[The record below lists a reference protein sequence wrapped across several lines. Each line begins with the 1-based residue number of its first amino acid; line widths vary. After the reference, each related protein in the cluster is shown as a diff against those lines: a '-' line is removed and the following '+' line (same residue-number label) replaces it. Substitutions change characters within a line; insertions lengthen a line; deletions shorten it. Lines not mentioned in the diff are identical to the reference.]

1 MCTEPFRWL
10 KVSFCAKELQLKHVT
25 KVSKNHFVNLNLPN
39 NCGLKISMVRDLYQ
53 PCLLWLCIMDKA
65 EQSLSSNATAKVS
78 TGVLTINT
86 QINSPEKQ
94 EGRG

>member
-1 MCTEPFRWL
+1 
-10 KVSFCAKELQLKHVT
+10 
-25 KVSKNHFVNLNLPN
+25 
-39 NCGLKISMVRDLYQ
+39 
-53 PCLLWLCIMDKA
+53 MDKA

-78 TGVLTINT
+78 AGVLTINT

>member
-1 MCTEPFRWL
+1 
-10 KVSFCAKELQLKHVT
+10 
-25 KVSKNHFVNLNLPN
+25 
-39 NCGLKISMVRDLYQ
+39 MVRDLYQ

-78 TGVLTINT
+78 AGVLTINT